1 MFNIFN
7 CGKCNQ
13 NSHEEF
19 ISNVDLIPSEKINN
33 NKNEFK
39 IYKTNKF
46 INNQN
51 YNNNN
56 LNSLS
61 STNINNNNLV
71 NDNPN
76 KNNIEESEF
85 NVIDY
90 PYPKEEENLYKINE
104 DNKSKLFS
112 PNYNQ
117 KIILDNA
124 MDKCNNMDCT
134 LSDDSA
140 ISKNQR
146 KSISESR
153 ILSSSKLDSNN
164 SVIDIDLMN
173 ESNSN
178 DENNEDYKIC
188 IYCEEIYKNAFYND
202 YHITEKP
209 CIYCN
214 RMISKE
220 TYKNLLRKD
229 FFKKQNINE
238 NKETLTNKNKKP
250 NYVRAKST
258 NRFQKIVYNKKNN
271 SFYLNHN
278 DNNNDITIERKKTE
292 NKIYHKKIIG
302 NKDYNNRIFSKM
314 KSFNNFRISKD
325 FK

>member
-13 NSHEEF
+13 NSHDEF
-19 ISNVDLIPSEKINN
+19 VSNVDLIPSEKINS
-33 NKNEFK
+33 NKNELK
-39 IYKTNKF
+39 IYKTNKL
-46 INNQN
+46 INTQN
-51 YNNNN
+51 YNNN

-61 STNINNNNLV
+61 SLNFNNNNLI
-71 NDNPN
+71 NDNSN
-76 KNNIEESEF
+76 KNNIEENEF

-90 PYPKEEENLYKINE
+90 PYPKKEENILINNIKE

-134 LSDDSA
+134 LSDDSG
-140 ISKNQR
+140 ISNNQR

-178 DENNEDYKIC
+178 DQNIEDYKIC
-188 IYCEEIYKNAFYND
+188 IYCEEIYKNAYYND

-229 FFKKQNINE
+229 FFNKKNINL
-238 NKETLTNKNKKP
+238 NKVPLKNKKP

-258 NRFQKIVYNKKNN
+258 NRFQNIVYNKKNN
-271 SFYLNHN
+271 SFYLNNN
-278 DNNNDITIERKKTE
+278 DNNNINIERKKSE

-302 NKDYNNRIFSKM
+302 NKDYNNKIFSKM

>member
-19 ISNVDLIPSEKINN
+19 VSNVDLVPSEKVNN
-33 NKNEFK
+33 NKNELK

-46 INNQN
+46 MSNKN
-51 YNNNN
+51 YSNN
-56 LNSLS
+56 LNTLS
-61 STNINNNNLV
+61 TSNMNTLIT
-71 NDNPN
+71 DNSN
-76 KNNIEESEF
+76 KNNREESEF

-90 PYPKEEENLYKINE
+90 PYPKKEENVLINNIKE

-140 ISKNQR
+140 ISNNQR

-153 ILSSSKLDSNN
+153 ILTSSLLDSNN

-173 ESNSN
+173 ESNSV
-178 DENNEDYKIC
+178 DEKNEDCKIC

-229 FFKKQNINE
+229 FFKNQNINI
-238 NKETLTNKNKKP
+238 NKTPSNKSKKP
-250 NYVRAKST
+250 KYVRAKST
-258 NRFQKIVYNKKNN
+258 NRFQKVVYNKNNN
-271 SFYLNHN
+271 SFYLNRN
-278 DNNNDITIERKKTE
+278 ENNNINIERKKSE

-302 NKDYNNRIFSKM
+302 NKDYNSRIFSKM
-314 KSFNNFRISKD
+314 KSLNNFRISKD

>member
-13 NSHEEF
+13 NSHDEF
-19 ISNVDLIPSEKINN
+19 VSNVDLIPSEKINS
-33 NKNEFK
+33 NKNELK
-39 IYKTNKF
+39 IYKTNKL
-46 INNQN
+46 INTQN

-56 LNSLS
+56 LTSLS
-61 STNINNNNLV
+61 SSNINNNYLI
-71 NDNPN
+71 NDNSN
-76 KNNIEESEF
+76 INNREESEF

-90 PYPKEEENLYKINE
+90 PYPKKEENILINNIKE

-140 ISKNQR
+140 ISNNQR

-153 ILSSSKLDSNN
+153 ILSSSIVDSS

-220 TYKNLLRKD
+220 TYKYLLRKD

-238 NKETLTNKNKKP
+238 NKEPLTNKNKRP
-250 NYVRAKST
+250 TYVRAKST

-271 SFYLNHN
+271 SFYLNNN
-278 DNNNDITIERKKTE
+278 DNNNDINIERKKTE
-292 NKIYHKKIIG
+292 KIYHKKIIG
-302 NKDYNNRIFSKM
+302 NKDYNNKIFSKM